1 MEDVRLNEGNHVY
14 VLSTGSEQLVDGQWW
29 FQVAI
34 EGDPAYVADAQA
46 VDVGWVA
53 VGTAG
58 DPWIRED
65 NGFCDARPTFVTLVG
80 MSRIVRVGCYGSA
93 PLTIDAFQATVPP
106 NAGLGGACEN
116 YSNPLHWL
124 LCDNINYSFVNA
136 AGGESF
142 QFRLHFD
149 PARGIAPT
157 VLAEGTVGAHWRIV
171 GHFDDPAAEGCASD
185 ARTSNE
191 GQAEWL
197 MCATDFVVES
207 ITPLG

>member
-1 MEDVRLNEGNHVY
+1 MGGGGNGRR
-14 VLSTGSEQLVDGQWW
+14 SMDPRGQWLLRR
-29 FQVAI
+29 AS
-34 EGDPAYVADAQA
+34 D
-46 VDVGWVA
+46 
-53 VGTAG
+53 
-58 DPWIRED
+58 IR
-65 NGFCDARPTFVTLVG
+65 TLVG

-106 NAGLGGACEN
+106 NAGLGGACEK